1 MKYAISI
8 IYALIALVLSAQWYF
23 ALQAL
28 CFNKGEYLIIVG
40 FAFPIFC
47 ILFIILC
54 AASIIS
60 RGLMRSGYVTAI
72 VLFLELGLFAIEKF
86 LGP

>member
-8 IYALIALVLSAQWYF
+8 IYTALAFILSVQWYF
-23 ALQAL
+23 ALQAMY
-28 CFNKGEYLIIVG
+28 FNKGEYLIIVG
-40 FAFPIFC
+40 FAFLIFC

-54 AASIIS
+54 AISIIS
-60 RGLMRSGYVTAI
+60 RGLMRSGFAAAI
-72 VLFLELGLFAIEKF
+72 VFFLELGLFAIDKF